1 MNRTR
6 RIVISCVIG
15 VCAMLAWVGLA
26 TPASA
31 HPAIERQI
39 QDLTGQIETA
49 PNDANLY
56 LRRGELHRIHRDWEQ
71 AEADYETS
79 LRLDPHLA
87 IAKYCLGRMKLEAGD
102 SASAK
107 AFLDKY
113 LEQRP
118 TDPEAL
124 AARARASTA
133 LGQYLAAAGD
143 FTGAID
149 HSPGDSPR
157 PEYFLERARA
167 LEAAGPDHIDEALT
181 GLDSGVDR
189 LGEVI
194 TLQLYAV
201 DLELARRNY
210 DGALRRLDR
219 ISAGSVRQEPW
230 LVRKATI
237 LEAAGRTEDARVA
250 YQQTLT
256 SIDELPSSRR
266 NNKAVT
272 RLENE
277 AREALKRLESDNSP
291 D

>member
-1 MNRTR
+1 
-6 RIVISCVIG
+6 
-15 VCAMLAWVGLA
+15 MLAWAGLA
-26 TPASA
+26 APVSA

-39 QDLTGQIETA
+39 QDLTTQIDTA
-49 PNDANLY
+49 PDDANLY
-56 LRRGELHRIHRDWEQ
+56 LRRGELHRIHRDWAK
-71 AEADYETS
+71 AEADYKTS
-79 LRLDPHLA
+79 LRLDPQLA
-87 IAKYCLGRMKLEAGD
+87 IASYCLGRMRLESGD
-102 SASAK
+102 PAA
-107 AFLDKY
+107 ARVFLDKY

-118 TDPEAL
+118 TDAEAL
-124 AARARASTA
+124 AARARASNA

-167 LEAAGPDHIDEALT
+167 LEAAGPDHIDEALA
-181 GLDSGVDR
+181 GLDDGVER

-194 TLQLYAV
+194 TLELYAV
-201 DLELARRNY
+201 DLELVRGNY
-210 DGALRRLDR
+210 DGALQRLDH

-277 AREALKRLESDNSP
+277 AREALKRLGSPNSTN
-291 D
+291 